1 MTDEERNAI
10 VLYRMENAR
19 RTLNEIADHCERGY
33 WNTAINR
40 MYYACF
46 YAASALLVANKI
58 VVKSHEGVRQMLGKH
73 FVLTGQLSVGMGKF
87 YTLIFNKR
95 SSGDYEDFINHDQ
108 KTVDE
113 LYPYALTFIN
123 SIDEL
128 LKRKS
133 RGSPLFLHYTQVLQ
147 PVSSFRS
154 VRMRLPASI
163 WPE

>member
-1 MTDEERNAI
+1 MMTEEDRVA
-10 VLYRMENAR
+10 VVAYRMENAR
-19 RTLNEIADHCERGY
+19 RTLDEVIFHIKQGFY
-33 WNTAINR
+33 NTAMNR

-95 SSGDYEDFINHDQ
+95 SSGDYEDFINHNQ

-128 LKRKS
+128 LKK
-133 RGSPLFLHYTQVLQ
+133 
-147 PVSSFRS
+147 
-154 VRMRLPASI
+154 
-163 WPE
+163 

>member
-10 VLYRMENAR
+10 VLY
-19 RTLNEIADHCERGY
+19 
-33 WNTAINR
+33 R

-128 LKRKS
+128 LKR
-133 RGSPLFLHYTQVLQ
+133 
-147 PVSSFRS
+147 
-154 VRMRLPASI
+154 
-163 WPE
+163 

>member
-1 MTDEERNAI
+1 MTPEQRSDI
-10 VLYRMENAR
+10 ILYRLDSAR
-19 RTLNEIADHCERGY
+19 NLLLEIESHIERGFY
-33 WNTAINR
+33 NTAMNR

-128 LKRKS
+128 LKR
-133 RGSPLFLHYTQVLQ
+133 
-147 PVSSFRS
+147 
-154 VRMRLPASI
+154 
-163 WPE
+163 